1 MRFRYQADIDVLY
14 VELRSNNRKG
24 AAVRNQE
31 LAPGV
36 VVDFDQ
42 KGRVLGLELLGASR
56 HVPRKQ
62 LARHAGTPSRANR
75 GGPQPDGSYILD
87 DTMEFLPKDS
97 RRGKSRRVSG
107 E

>member
-1 MRFRYQADIDVLY
+1 MRFRYHAEIDVLY

-24 AAVRNQE
+24 AAVDNQE
-31 LAPGV
+31 IAPGV
-36 VVDFDQ
+36 VVDFDE

-62 LARHAGTPSRANR
+62 LASYAATPSRANR
-75 GGPQPDGSYILD
+75 GGPQPDGGYILD

-97 RRGKSRRVSG
+97 KRGKSRRGSR